1 MLALVLALGA
11 SLCWGVSD
19 FVGGLQSRR
28 RHVLVVLLISQAA
41 SLAGLIV
48 VLAARAQAPADVAR
62 LLPAVAA
69 GLAGVAALTAFY
81 RALAIGKMS
90 VVAPISATGVC
101 IPIIVG
107 IAGGERPAAIQLV
120 GILAAS
126 AGVVLASREADAEE
140 RSAQAS
146 RASIM
151 LALVAA
157 VGFGLFTVGIRSSA
171 RSDVLWTLFSERVAG
186 VVAIGI
192 AVIVLRRRA
201 ARPDLTFGPVQ
212 TMGPVVVIGVLDLVG
227 VGLYALAG
235 THGLLSIVAV
245 AASLYPL
252 VTVLLARTVLGE
264 RVQRIQE
271 VGIAAAIV
279 GVAMI
284 AGG

>member
-19 FVGGLQSRR
+19 FVGGLQSRQ
-28 RHVLVVLLISQAA
+28 RHVLMVLLISQGA
-41 SLAGLIV
+41 SLAGLVV
-48 VLAARAQAPADVAR
+48 VLAARGQAPADVVR

-90 VVAPISATGVC
+90 IVAPISATGVC

-120 GILAAS
+120 GIIAAS
-126 AGVVLASREADAEE
+126 AGVVLATREAHEE
-140 RSAQAS
+140 ETSAAAS
-146 RASIM
+146 RASIV

-171 RSDVLWTLFSERVAG
+171 RSDVLWTLFGERAAG
-186 VVAIGI
+186 VLAIGV
-192 AVIVLRRRA
+192 AVIALRRGDR
-201 ARPDLTFGPVQ
+201 RDLAFGPVR
-212 TMGPVVVIGVLDLVG
+212 TMGPVVLIGALDLVG

>member
-11 SLCWGVSD
+11 SCCFGVSD
-19 FVGGLQSRR
+19 FVGGLESRR

-41 SLAGLIV
+41 SLAGLVV
-48 VLAARAQAPADVAR
+48 VLAIRAEVPADVVR

-69 GLAGVAALTAFY
+69 GLAGVIGLTAFY
-81 RALAIGKMS
+81 RALAIGTMS
-90 VVAPISATGVC
+90 IVAPISATGVC
-101 IPIIVG
+101 IPIVVG
-107 IAGGERPAAIQLV
+107 IANGERPAAIQLV

-126 AGVVLASREADAEE
+126 AGVVLASREAEDDEQRA
-140 RSAQAS
+140 RAN
-146 RASIM
+146 RASVV

-157 VGFGLFTVGIRSSA
+157 AGFGLFAVGVRSSA
-171 RSDVLWTLFSERVAG
+171 RSDVLWTLFCERAAG
-186 VVAIGI
+186 VAAVGI
-192 AVIVLRRRA
+192 ALAVLRRLD
-201 ARPDLTFGPVQ
+201 RPDLAFGPVR
-212 TMGPVVVIGVLDLVG
+212 TLGPVVLVGVLDLIG

-235 THGLLSIVAV
+235 TRGLLSIVAV

-271 VGIAAAIV
+271 VGIAAAVV
-279 GVAMI
+279 GVALI

>member
-140 RSAQAS
+140 HSAQAS

-192 AVIVLRRRA
+192 AVIVLRRRG
-201 ARPDLTFGPVQ
+201 ARPDLAFGPVQ